1 MLTPFVARLAQITNS
16 QNHQFTIPHVD
27 RRLSQNMVCKYHPA
41 FGQLRMVRQRLKDI
55 ERTSLVDIRVASG
68 SEPPATIDL
77 LPARVFL
84 DPVNLMSFL
93 FVCAAFAVIYP
104 PIEHTACA

>member
-55 ERTSLVDIRVASG
+55 ERTSLVDKGLHQGLS
-68 SEPPATIDL
+68 L
-77 LPARVFL
+77 LRPLICFQRGYSWIL
-84 DPVNLMSFL
+84 
-93 FVCAAFAVIYP
+93 
-104 PIEHTACA
+104 